1 MSALHDLKWE
11 IQRGLHLLTSAR
23 SKDIL
28 YKLAESLQDDEVEGE
43 TPGAES
49 TEVELFD
56 FIVDYMRSPQL
67 KILEDQGMSHLL
79 ALHDLITELQLPSAG
94 GEEDAQVFSDSEVI
108 VVAPVT
114 SESAASP
121 VVTVKSS
128 SSSVAAD
135 PVTGL
140 VKLSELKLMK
150 D

>member
-11 IQRGLHLLTSAR
+11 IQRGLHLLTSAH

-28 YKLAESLQDDEVEGE
+28 YKLAESLQDEVEGE

-94 GEEDAQVFSDSEVI
+94 GEEDAQVFEVI
-108 VVAPVT
+108 III
-114 SESAASP
+114 S
-121 VVTVKSS
+121 
-128 SSSVAAD
+128 
-135 PVTGL
+135 GR
-140 VKLSELKLMK
+140 
-150 D
+150 